1 MHTNDQP
8 MVEMFLQEMK
18 KEIQKSHDWAG
29 GLNTRIMYQP
39 GTSYLLTVLRD
50 SFIKI
55 QFSVFV

>member
-1 MHTNDQP
+1 MS
-8 MVEMFLQEMK
+8 
-18 KEIQKSHDWAG
+18 KSHDWAG

-39 GTSYLLTVLRD
+39 GASHLLAVLRD

>member
-1 MHTNDQP
+1 MS
-8 MVEMFLQEMK
+8 
-18 KEIQKSHDWAG
+18 KSHDWAG